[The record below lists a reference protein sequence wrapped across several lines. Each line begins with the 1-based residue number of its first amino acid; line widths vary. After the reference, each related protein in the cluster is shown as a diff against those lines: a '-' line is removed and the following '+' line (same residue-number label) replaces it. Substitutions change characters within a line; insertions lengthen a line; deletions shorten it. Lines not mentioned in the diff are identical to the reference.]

1 MVSQEGLLIPP
12 LSTRKCIL
20 IGTLFHPQNS
30 SLWAFSH
37 YAYLVAM
44 TTWTTA
50 QFHDGNGHVRF
61 GRKLIYTTP
70 APEKGTA
77 PVRKAQALCRE
88 AMELADHG
96 DFGERL
102 SHPYTSRI

>member
-77 PVRKAQALCRE
+77 PVRTMVTLEKGCHIHILLE
-88 AMELADHG
+88 FEEHV
-96 DFGERL
+96 
-102 SHPYTSRI
+102 